1 MKAGSF
7 YKKQNKRPKIIM
19 PLYAK
24 FKTNRPEYPAWKY
37 YILYPSDSVVRR
49 SVCSGAED
57 GGSEFHVRL

>member
-24 FKTNRPEYPAWKY
+24 FKTNRPEYPA
-37 YILYPSDSVVRR
+37 
-49 SVCSGAED
+49 
-57 GGSEFHVRL
+57 